1 MNANQIDLSAIDR
14 SKLTQ
19 RSDVRIN
26 ARATQQ
32 EKITELVKQ
41 INPYCYL
48 DGGTVVI
55 TRFKDT
61 EVSINDCYIAYLSG
75 V

>member
-1 MNANQIDLSAIDR
+1 MNANHTDLSAIDR
-14 SKLTQ
+14 SKLAQ

-26 ARATQQ
+26 PNSTQQ
-32 EKITELVKQ
+32 EKVAELMQ
-41 INPYCYL
+41 QMNPYCYL
-48 DGGTVVI
+48 DGSTVVI

>member
-1 MNANQIDLSAIDR
+1 MNANHIDISTIDR
-14 SKLTQ
+14 SKLAQ

-26 ARATQQ
+26 PHATQR
-32 EKITELVKQ
+32 EKVAELVKQ

-61 EVSINDCYIAYLSG
+61 EVSINDCYMAYLSG